1 MPHIDLDTSSDLNK
15 KTKILCTFG
24 WRMALAGAET
34 RLIMRCCHDM
44 AKAMHVINPEF
55 TLTRSFFLVRCCD
68 GNSHYAERIAKIKS
82 LGINMN
88 SVTRLNFIANDVISG
103 EITDLDLIYHKI
115 RAVRPA
121 HYNKNL
127 LIPIEAVAAAAFAYC
142 NGGNATVCLA
152 ALIGGFMLMFFKF
165 WLLKKGFFET
175 FVFMACAF
183 LGCATTYIMCTY
195 VLDASADETR
205 LAIMATT
212 LLLVPGFPYMNGFLD
227 IFKGYLEIGV
237 MRLIYSIIL
246 TACAASGLLGALYLM
261 WI

>member
-121 HYNKNL
+121 HYNKNM
-127 LIPIEAVAAAAFAYC
+127 LIPIEAFAAAAFAYC
-142 NGGNATVCLA
+142 NGGTATVCLA

-165 WLLKKGFFET
+165 WSDVNKQQRCNRTGNE
-175 FVFMACAF
+175 
-183 LGCATTYIMCTY
+183 
-195 VLDASADETR
+195 S
-205 LAIMATT
+205 
-212 LLLVPGFPYMNGFLD
+212 
-227 IFKGYLEIGV
+227 
-237 MRLIYSIIL
+237 
-246 TACAASGLLGALYLM
+246 
-261 WI
+261 